1 MPSDVWTAKST
12 GMPNFTRTASPR
24 CLPGVHFGDL
34 PMTRQYLVRKGF
46 IGRFEYFGIAHRAVL
61 LDDERDQDFPVNVF
75 AEGFRRVFHVHLYP
89 PAKLADVAAVELRRG
104 IHHQERLFPGAF
116 VFTGLSV
123 LCRSSYS
130 EINGQRIS
138 HTHLFAAL
146 FARFPFG
153 RSCDDA
159 PRLFRECLARRLK
172 YLDIA
177 YRAVLFDDERQYDT
191 PLFPVPECLRRGIL
205 CFSAPMRE
213 KC

>member
-1 MPSDVWTAKST
+1 MSPSRCAVSLSWRMPSDVWTAKST

-130 EINGQRIS
+130 EINGSVYLTRTFS
-138 HTHLFAAL
+138 PRCSPGFHLGEAATT
-146 FARFPFG
+146 
-153 RSCDDA
+153 
-159 PRLFRECLARRLK
+159 RRVSSENALPG
-172 YLDIA
+172 
-177 YRAVLFDDERQYDT
+177 V
-191 PLFPVPECLRRGIL
+191 
-205 CFSAPMRE
+205 
-213 KC
+213 